1 MFLLW
6 LGEPESSRQIS
17 GDATFYTL
25 DGLRPGLSY
34 TVRLSAVLNN
44 EETEATS
51 IRATTG
57 THDTVYLI
65 FYLCLFPA
73 SFIHYSCLFF
83 IDVLPPVT
91 GLSVTDITENS
102 VLLGWS
108 PVTGATGYI
117 LRWIEGEGESSK
129 SSGIDSVW
137 FIKDQKHN

>member
-1 MFLLW
+1 MKRLKLP
-6 LGEPESSRQIS
+6 LSEQPLVHMTQSIS
-17 GDATFYTL
+17 YFI
-25 DGLRPGLSY
+25 S
-34 TVRLSAVLNN
+34 
-44 EETEATS
+44 
-51 IRATTG
+51 
-57 THDTVYLI
+57 
-65 FYLCLFPA
+65 LFFFQPL
-73 SFIHYSCLFF
+73 SFIISVGFFF